1 VGAPTLKN
9 VQSSANG
16 ARRLRL
22 AGRSS
27 ALRRRG
33 GAAAPAW
40 YGTCGSDGAMLPLL
54 RIAASSPVP
63 AHRALMARVLA
74 STRLDRG
81 ESDPDG
87 FAPSWSEA
95 CLAVTVARWAGD
107 EYDLLALDDEVWRCI
122 GRHGRCELRLVDDG
136 AEPDRLAEGALQLAL
151 RFQRFDPST
160 NPASATPFFQQI
172 LAAHEAMFDR
182 RLPLVAAEHDHAL
195 DTWRWVLRL
204 EPHASLSLQL
214 AALLHDVE
222 SPDTGP
228 SANGGR
234 PDDYLGS
241 KRAEAEASARAVVG
255 ILESLST
262 PPPLV
267 ERTRALIAEHEGCAS
282 SEPREPAATLLANA
296 DALSFFSL
304 GAAGFARHF
313 GLAHAA
319 RKVAHGVRRLDVEG
333 HSWLGRLKLPRTIR
347 ALVFE
352 TLAEQSGAPAAPPVS
367 VDAGRAREAAFA
379 AEPRP

>member
-1 VGAPTLKN
+1 
-9 VQSSANG
+9 
-16 ARRLRL
+16 
-22 AGRSS
+22 
-27 ALRRRG
+27 
-33 GAAAPAW
+33 
-40 YGTCGSDGAMLPLL
+40 MLPLL

-63 AHRALMARVLA
+63 AHRALLVRVLA

-87 FAPSWSEA
+87 FAPAWSEA
-95 CLAVTVARWAGD
+95 AIAVTAARWAGD

-136 AEPDRLAEGALQLAL
+136 ADLDRLAESALQLAL
-151 RFQRFDPST
+151 RFQRFDAST

-214 AALLHDVE
+214 AALLHDVTD
-222 SPDTGP
+222 PDTGP
-228 SANGGR
+228 SAAADAPG
-234 PDDYLGS
+234 DYLAW
-241 KRAEAEASARAVVG
+241 KRAEAEATARVVVR

-262 PPPLV
+262 PPPLI
-267 ERTRALIAEHEGCAS
+267 ERTRALVAEHEGRAS
-282 SEPREPAATLLANA
+282 TEPCEPAASLLANA

-313 GLAHAA
+313 GLPHTA
-319 RKVAHGVRRLDVEG
+319 RKALHGVRRLDVEG
-333 HSWLGRLKLPRTIR
+333 HSWLARLKLPRTIR

-352 TLAEQSGAPAAPPVS
+352 ALAEASGVPAELPP
-367 VDAGRAREAAFA
+367 RAREAELGAG
-379 AEPRP
+379 PRP

>member
-1 VGAPTLKN
+1 M
-9 VQSSANG
+9 
-16 ARRLRL
+16 
-22 AGRSS
+22 
-27 ALRRRG
+27 
-33 GAAAPAW
+33 
-40 YGTCGSDGAMLPLL
+40 CGDDRAMLPLL

-63 AHRALMARVLA
+63 AHRALLARVLA

-81 ESDPDG
+81 EADPDG
-87 FAPSWSEA
+87 FVPSWSDA
-95 CLAVTVARWAGD
+95 AIAVTAGRWAGD

-122 GRHGRCELRLVDDG
+122 GRHGRCELRIVDDG
-136 AEPDRLAEGALQLAL
+136 ADLERLAESALQLAL
-151 RFQRFDPST
+151 RFQRFDSST

-222 SPDTGP
+222 EPKPDTSGA
-228 SANGGR
+228 SAKADA
-234 PDDYLGS
+234 PDDDYGRR
-241 KRAEAEASARAVVG
+241 KRAEAEAAARVVVR

-262 PPPLV
+262 PPPLI
-267 ERTRALIAEHEGCAS
+267 ERTRALVIEHEGLAS
-282 SEPREPAATLLANA
+282 REPREPAAALLANA

-304 GAAGFARHF
+304 GAAAFARHF
-313 GLAHAA
+313 GLPHTA

-333 HSWLGRLKLPRTIR
+333 HSWLARLKLPRTIR

-352 TLAEQSGAPAAPPVS
+352 ALAEQSPTGVAPAEATLEP
-367 VDAGRAREAAFA
+367 GRVREAVFA
-379 AEPRP
+379 AEPVR

>member
-1 VGAPTLKN
+1 
-9 VQSSANG
+9 
-16 ARRLRL
+16 
-22 AGRSS
+22 
-27 ALRRRG
+27 
-33 GAAAPAW
+33 
-40 YGTCGSDGAMLPLL
+40 
-54 RIAASSPVP
+54 
-63 AHRALMARVLA
+63 MARVLA

-95 CLAVTVARWAGD
+95 AIAVTAARWAGD

-122 GRHGRCELRLVDDG
+122 GRHGRCELRIVDDG
-136 AEPDRLAEGALQLAL
+136 ADLDRLAEGALQLAL
-151 RFQRFDPST
+151 RFQRFDSST

-172 LAAHEAMFDR
+172 LGAHEAMFDR

-214 AALLHDVE
+214 AALLHDVQ
-222 SPDTGP
+222 SPDTGL
-228 SANGGR
+228 AAGA
-234 PDDYLGS
+234 PDETRDYLGF
-241 KRAEAEASARAVVG
+241 KRAEAESSSRAVVG

-267 ERTRALIAEHEGCAS
+267 ERTRALIAEHEGRPSA
-282 SEPREPAATLLANA
+282 EPREPAAALLANA

-313 GLAHAA
+313 GLPHAA

-333 HSWLGRLKLPRTIR
+333 HSWLARLKLPRTIR

-352 TLAEQSGAPAAPPVS
+352 ALAEDSGAPTATPLPVD
-367 VDAGRAREAAFA
+367 VARGREAAFA

>member
-1 VGAPTLKN
+1 
-9 VQSSANG
+9 
-16 ARRLRL
+16 
-22 AGRSS
+22 
-27 ALRRRG
+27 
-33 GAAAPAW
+33 
-40 YGTCGSDGAMLPLL
+40 MLPLL

-63 AHRALMARVLA
+63 AHRTLLARVLA

-81 ESDPDG
+81 EADPDG
-87 FAPSWSEA
+87 FAPAWSDA
-95 CLAVTVARWAGD
+95 ALAVTAGRWAGD

-122 GRHGRCELRLVDDG
+122 GRHGRCELCLVDDG
-136 AEPDRLAEGALQLAL
+136 ADVERLAESALQLAL
-151 RFQRFDPST
+151 RIQRFDSST

-214 AALLHDVE
+214 AALLHDMEEPETVAG
-222 SPDTGP
+222 PDTG
-228 SANGGR
+228 ALAFADA
-234 PDDYLGS
+234 PDDAYLPR
-241 KRAEAEASARAVVG
+241 KRAEAEAAARVVVR

-267 ERTRALIAEHEGCAS
+267 ERTRALVIEHEGLAS
-282 SEPREPAATLLANA
+282 SEPREPAAALLANA

-304 GAAGFARHF
+304 GAPAFARHF
-313 GLAHAA
+313 GLPHTA
-319 RKVAHGVRRLDVEG
+319 RKVAHGLRRLDVEG
-333 HSWLGRLKLPRTIR
+333 HSWLARLKLPRTIR

-352 TLAEQSGAPAAPPVS
+352 ALAEQSATGAAPVEGLDP
-367 VDAGRAREAAFA
+367 GRPREAAFA
-379 AEPRP
+379 AEPVP

>member
-1 VGAPTLKN
+1 
-9 VQSSANG
+9 
-16 ARRLRL
+16 
-22 AGRSS
+22 
-27 ALRRRG
+27 
-33 GAAAPAW
+33 
-40 YGTCGSDGAMLPLL
+40 MLPLL

-63 AHRALMARVLA
+63 AHRALLARVLA
-74 STRLDRG
+74 STRLDRN

-87 FAPSWSEA
+87 FAPAWSEA
-95 CLAVTVARWAGD
+95 CIAVTAARWAGD

-136 AEPDRLAEGALQLAL
+136 AELDRLAESALQLAL

-222 SPDTGP
+222 SPD
-228 SANGGR
+228 AGR
-234 PDDYLGS
+234 PSDRPDETRDYVGF
-241 KRAEAEASARAVVG
+241 KRAEAEASSRTVVG

-267 ERTRALIAEHEGCAS
+267 DRTRALIAEHEGRAS
-282 SEPREPAATLLANA
+282 TEPREPAATLLANA

-313 GLAHAA
+313 GLAHTA

-352 TLAEQSGAPAAPPVS
+352 ALAEQSSTAAPPVS
-367 VDAGRAREAAFA
+367 VDAVRAREAAFA

>member
-1 VGAPTLKN
+1 
-9 VQSSANG
+9 
-16 ARRLRL
+16 
-22 AGRSS
+22 
-27 ALRRRG
+27 
-33 GAAAPAW
+33 
-40 YGTCGSDGAMLPLL
+40 MLPLL

-95 CLAVTVARWAGD
+95 RIAVTAARWAGD

-122 GRHGRCELRLVDDG
+122 GRHGRCELRIVDDG
-136 AEPDRLAEGALQLAL
+136 AELDRLAESALQLAL
-151 RFQRFDPST
+151 RFQRFDTST

-182 RLPLVAAEHDHAL
+182 RRPLVAAEHDHAL

-214 AALLHDVE
+214 AALLHDIE
-222 SPDTGP
+222 SPDAGR
-228 SANGGR
+228 SVDR
-234 PDDYLGS
+234 PDEARDYLGS
-241 KRAEAEASARAVVG
+241 KRAEAEASAGAVVG

-267 ERTRALIAEHEGCAS
+267 ERTRALIAEHEGRAS
-282 SEPREPAATLLANA
+282 DEPREPATTLLANA

-304 GAAGFARHF
+304 GAPGFARHF

-319 RKVAHGVRRLDVEG
+319 RKVGHGVRRLDVEG

-352 TLAEQSGAPAAPPVS
+352 TLAEPSVAPVVA
-367 VDAGRAREAAFA
+367 VDTRAREAAFA

>member
-1 VGAPTLKN
+1 
-9 VQSSANG
+9 
-16 ARRLRL
+16 
-22 AGRSS
+22 
-27 ALRRRG
+27 
-33 GAAAPAW
+33 
-40 YGTCGSDGAMLPLL
+40 MLPLL
-54 RIAASSPVP
+54 RIAVSSPIP
-63 AHRALMARVLA
+63 AHRALLARVLA

-87 FAPSWSEA
+87 FGPAWSDA
-95 CLAVTVARWAGD
+95 AIAVTAARWAGD

-122 GRHGRCELRLVDDG
+122 GRHGRCELRIVDDG
-136 AEPDRLAEGALQLAL
+136 ADLERLSESALQLAL
-151 RFQRFDPST
+151 RFQRFDAST

-222 SPDTGP
+222 NPDA
-228 SANGGR
+228 SAPAGAD
-234 PDDYLGS
+234 PDADYLGR
-241 KRAEAEASARAVVG
+241 KRAEAEASARTVVK

-262 PPPLV
+262 PPPLI
-267 ERTRALIAEHEGCAS
+267 ERTRALIAEHEGRS
-282 SEPREPAATLLANA
+282 SDEPCEPATALLANA

-304 GAAGFARHF
+304 GAPAFARHF
-313 GLAHAA
+313 GLPHTA

-333 HSWLGRLKLPRTIR
+333 HSWLARLKLPRTIR

-352 TLAEQSGAPAAPPVS
+352 ALAEESGGAALGGPPVVPESAAP
-367 VDAGRAREAAFA
+367 REAAFVA
-379 AEPRP
+379 DPHP

>member
-1 VGAPTLKN
+1 
-9 VQSSANG
+9 
-16 ARRLRL
+16 
-22 AGRSS
+22 
-27 ALRRRG
+27 
-33 GAAAPAW
+33 
-40 YGTCGSDGAMLPLL
+40 MLPLL

-63 AHRALMARVLA
+63 AHRTLLSRVLA

-81 ESDPDG
+81 EADPDG
-87 FAPSWSEA
+87 FAPAWSDA
-95 CLAVTVARWAGD
+95 AIAVTAGRWAGD

-136 AEPDRLAEGALQLAL
+136 ADVERLAESALQLAL
-151 RFQRFDPST
+151 RFQRFDSST

-172 LAAHEAMFDR
+172 LTAHEEMFDR

-222 SPDTGP
+222 EPEPDTGTDTGA
-228 SANGGR
+228 SAKGDA
-234 PDDYLGS
+234 PDDYVRR
-241 KRAEAEASARAVVG
+241 KRAEAEAAARVVVR

-262 PPPLV
+262 PPPLI
-267 ERTRALIAEHEGCAS
+267 ERTRALVVEHEGLAS
-282 SEPREPAATLLANA
+282 REPREPAAALLANA

-313 GLAHAA
+313 GLPHTA
-319 RKVAHGVRRLDVEG
+319 RKVAHGLRRLDVEG
-333 HSWLGRLKLPRTIR
+333 HSWLARLKLPRTIR

-352 TLAEQSGAPAAPPVS
+352 ALAEQSAPGAGPAEGIDP
-367 VDAGRAREAAFA
+367 GRPREAAFA
-379 AEPRP
+379 AEPVR